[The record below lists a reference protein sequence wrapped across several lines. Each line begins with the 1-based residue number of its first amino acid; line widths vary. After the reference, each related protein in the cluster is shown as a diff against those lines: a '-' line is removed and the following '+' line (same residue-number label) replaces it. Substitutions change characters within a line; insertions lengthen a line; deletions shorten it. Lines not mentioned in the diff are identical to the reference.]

1 MNKITEHTALGK
13 PLAGFDLGGELL
25 GLSAPPGMKF
35 LPLDTPGILEL
46 AAAWLE
52 KKENYQWLD
61 FGGAGQRVTPML
73 LKILAQSKTHFL
85 RVYTSE
91 RDDNPIGIVALNG
104 VDRTSNT
111 ATFWGAAG
119 DKSFRSRGYGT
130 LAASRFMTIAFR
142 DLGLYSVN
150 TWVAEGNPSLKII
163 ERAGF
168 RFIGRQRQCHYIDGR
183 PYDRLL
189 FDLLASEHKEVE
201 DDRWHRIEDRR
212 SDVTG
217 RP

>member
-1 MNKITEHTALGK
+1 
-13 PLAGFDLGGELL
+13 
-25 GLSAPPGMKF
+25 MKF
-35 LPLDTPGILEL
+35 LPLDTPRILEL
-46 AAAWLE
+46 AAGWID

-61 FGGAGQRVTPML
+61 FGSSGQRVTPL
-73 LKILAQSKTHFL
+73 LLTVLAHSKTHFL

-91 RDDNPIGIVALNG
+91 SEDNLIGIVALNG
-104 VDRTSNT
+104 VDHTFKT

-130 LAASRFMTIAFR
+130 LAATRFLTIAFR

-183 PYDRLL
+183 PHDRLL
-189 FDLLASEHKEVE
+189 FDLLASEHREYE
-201 DDRWHRIEDRR
+201 DDRWQRIEHRR
-212 SDVTG
+212 NDPHRKGEMYFGKGAKSSH
-217 RP
+217 

>member
-1 MNKITEHTALGK
+1 
-13 PLAGFDLGGELL
+13 
-25 GLSAPPGMKF
+25 MKF
-35 LPLDTPGILEL
+35 LPLDTPRILEL
-46 AAAWLE
+46 ATGWIE

-61 FGGAGQRVTPML
+61 FGSSGKRVTPAL

-104 VDRTSNT
+104 VDHVFKTGT
-111 ATFWGAAG
+111 LWGAAG

-130 LAASRFMTIAFR
+130 LAANRFMTIAFR

-183 PYDRLL
+183 PHDRLL
-189 FDLLASEHKEVE
+189 FDLLANEHKEFE
-201 DDRWHRIEDRR
+201 DERWHRMEGRR
-212 SDVTG
+212 SE
-217 RP
+217 